1 MKKSPRISESEWA
14 VMRVLWERAP
24 RSANEVVAALEK
36 LVDWNPRTIKTL
48 LNRLVTKRAL
58 GYRKEGRSYLYHPLV
73 DESHCARAERRSLL
87 RRVYGGALTPMLA
100 QFIEDEDLSKSEIEE
115 LKAILDR
122 KGRTK

>member
-1 MKKSPRISESEWA
+1 MKKSPKISESEWI

-24 RSANEVVAALEK
+24 ITANDVVAALEK
-36 LVDWNPRTIKTL
+36 SVHWNPRTIKTL

-58 GYRKEGRSYLYHPLV
+58 GYKKEGRSYLYHPLV
-73 DESHCARAERRSLL
+73 DEANCARAERRSLL

-100 QFIEDEDLSKSEIEE
+100 QFIEDEELSKSQIEE

-122 KGRTK
+122 KGRTD